1 MNHLLINY
9 DKNLKTTI
17 MSLSNVEDEVL
28 YFTKYMDTRNEIDAF
43 IEKKKSI
50 YLSEL
55 NEKENIA
62 NELKKDLAKK
72 EEINK
77 HLTVKIKELCQKEA
91 QTADL
96 IIAIKQEIMNKFLK
110 ICQKRKQISTLF
122 DNRIKDYKNRDK
134 ELDILLREVNL
145 YINVLKLRIINT
157 DELEKGSERLKAYFV
172 NMNKTLKYIEID
184 LKEEESLRIN
194 KFVDDFLQIFK
205 DVEQSII

>member
-1 MNHLLINY
+1 
-9 DKNLKTTI
+9 

-62 NELKKDLAKK
+62 NELKKDIAKK

>member
-62 NELKKDLAKK
+62 NELKKDIAKK

-96 IIAIKQEIMNKFLK
+96 IIANKQEIMNKFLK

>member
-62 NELKKDLAKK
+62 N
-72 EEINK
+72 
-77 HLTVKIKELCQKEA
+77 
-91 QTADL
+91 
-96 IIAIKQEIMNKFLK
+96 
-110 ICQKRKQISTLF
+110 
-122 DNRIKDYKNRDK
+122 
-134 ELDILLREVNL
+134 
-145 YINVLKLRIINT
+145 
-157 DELEKGSERLKAYFV
+157 
-172 NMNKTLKYIEID
+172 
-184 LKEEESLRIN
+184 
-194 KFVDDFLQIFK
+194 
-205 DVEQSII
+205 